1 MKPTYNTF
9 GEVTAQTQGSGAAV
23 SYGYDNKGN
32 QNDAVDVDEQLVRQL
47 AERARADGLQLTGEG
62 GLLQSLTK
70 LVVESSLEGE
80 LDDHLGYG
88 KHDAAGR
95 DGGNSRNGRRAKT
108 LLTEAGPVAIEVPRD
123 RDGSFE
129 PKIVAKRQRRLS
141 GVDDLVIS
149 LSAKGLTHGEIS
161 AHLAEIYGADVSKQ
175 TISTITDRVVEG
187 MAQWQSRPLDP
198 VYPVI
203 FIDCVN
209 VKIRDGQVANRPI
222 YVALAVTVEGTREIL
237 GLWAGEHGDGE
248 GAKFWLRVL
257 SEIKNRGTTDCCI
270 VVCDGLKGL
279 PDAIATVWPQ
289 TIVQTCIVHLLRNS
303 FRYASKKDWSAIAKD
318 LKPVYT
324 APSEQAALDRFAEF
338 SEKWEKRYPAIVR
351 LWTNAWAEFVPF
363 LQFDQDIRTV
373 ICTTNAIESINARIR
388 RAVNA
393 RGHFPNEQAALK
405 CVYLAIMSLDP
416 TGTGRKRWSNRWKAA
431 LNAFEITFDGRLSAG
446 RN

>member
-1 MKPTYNTF
+1 MTD
-9 GEVTAQTQGSGAAV
+9 GAN
-23 SYGYDNKGN
+23 GL
-32 QNDAVDVDEQLVRQL
+32 VDVDEQLVRQL
-47 AERARADGLQLTGEG
+47 AGRARADGLKLTGEG
-62 GLLQSLTK
+62 GLLQRLTK

-88 KHDAAGR
+88 KHDPVGR
-95 DGGNSRNGRRAKT
+95 NTGNSRNGKRAKT

-123 RDGSFE
+123 REGSFE

-161 AHLAEIYGADVSKQ
+161 AHLAEIYGAEVSKQ

-257 SEIKNRGTTDCCI
+257 SEIKNRGTTDCLI

-279 PDAIATVWPQ
+279 PDAIATVWPA

-338 SEKWEKRYPAIVR
+338 SEKWEKRYPAIIR